1 MIMIGWLWII
11 WLDDYGWFWIIW
23 LDDYGW
29 FWIIWFG
36 WLVLPA
42 ISPKKNGFF
51 YKHMLNPSSPRSH
64 FCVGLSLWQ
73 AGEWSS
79 HWTPPCDSRE
89 TQWQMDYHGLHR
101 ERTNNQQSGFDWN
114 QPTTNGNQP
123 TLQAFDWKGDF
134 FLQKIKTPQIP
145 SDIWAS
151 TQRIQRIEGQ
161 RRDHKGLFCE
171 RKKQW
176 MCGWHTRLVDDTW
189 DSTQE
194 FTLLDAYICLWY
206 AYDPIL
212 SYYWKE
218 MKTRVRL

>member
-1 MIMIGWLWII
+1 
-11 WLDDYGWFWIIW
+11 
-23 LDDYGW
+23 
-29 FWIIWFG
+29 
-36 WLVLPA
+36 
-42 ISPKKNGFF
+42 
-51 YKHMLNPSSPRSH
+51 MLNPSSPRSD

-73 AGEWSS
+73 AGEWPS

-123 TLQAFDWKGDF
+123 TLQAFDWKGDV
-134 FLQKIKTPQIP
+134 FLQNIKTPRSHQIYELP
-145 SDIWAS
+145 
-151 TQRIQRIEGQ
+151 
-161 RRDHKGLFCE
+161 HKGYSGLKANVETTKAFFVKE
-171 RKKQW
+171 KKQW
-176 MCGWHTRLVDDTW
+176 MCGWHTRLMDDTW

-194 FTLLDAYICLWY
+194 FTLLDAYSLWY